1 MLHLTVAYTT
11 LSCLLTLPKG
21 FNTCKIT
28 SMKLNTLIL
37 DSSKTHVNTYRICIQ
52 IYNFSS
58 KAKRNQ
64 KLHSN
69 KQKKSWKNLLVG
81 WWASFQLRDINGRHK
96 RSHPTCKGI
105 NLQIPPKKKKARK
118 KSSFTQFKLFI
129 FWKTRNSIFHF
140 FTSREMPSGF
150 LWESFW
156 GRDFFSWGIGN
167 GVLGSPRMSFA
178 SIVISLPLSD
188 KI

>member
-28 SMKLNTLIL
+28 SMKLSTLIL
-37 DSSKTHVNTYRICIQ
+37 DSSKIHVNTYRICIQ

-105 NLQIPPKKKKARK
+105 NLQIPPPKKNKEEVLFHSVQAFYFLKNKKFNFPFLYLARNAIGF
-118 KSSFTQFKLFI
+118 SLGIFLGTWFLLLGYWQRSFGQPKDVL
-129 FWKTRNSIFHF
+129 RVHCN
-140 FTSREMPSGF
+140 FTATLR
-150 LWESFW
+150 
-156 GRDFFSWGIGN
+156 
-167 GVLGSPRMSFA
+167 
-178 SIVISLPLSD
+178 
-188 KI
+188 